1 MAVTKR
7 FIVGPPGS
15 GKTTRAK
22 AYVEQ
27 ITDYDRPN
35 RVSPNAVALVSF
47 TNAAAATLA
56 GRGIPV
62 PRQNIGTLHSFAFR
76 ALGLNKEQVAESK
89 IDDFNNSQ
97 SVYKL
102 ASKLNRFRR
111 RSMMRQATEPAGDD
125 GSTPTN
131 S

>member
-1 MAVTKR
+1 MPPVR
-7 FIVGPPGS
+7 RYIIGPPGC
-15 GKTTRAK
+15 GKTSKAK

-27 ITDYDRPN
+27 ITDFDRPN

-97 SVYKL
+97 SRSMSWPKL
-102 ASKLNRFRR
+102 KLFRR
-111 RSMMRQATEPAGDD
+111 RSMTRQATDRPATTDR
-125 GSTPTN
+125 PTN
-131 S
+131 C